1 MKLVFYSGGDKDDNE
16 SVDQACL
23 NLIENPNPTF
33 VFIPSS
39 SYDGE
44 SEFHDFIEQ
53 YEHFGVTRFIY
64 FPIDIPQ
71 DRVLMKE
78 VFNSDMIHLGGGN
91 TYYFLKYLRQ
101 YGYLEFLREYALM
114 GKVLTGLSAGAIMMT
129 PNIKTAGY
137 PTFDRDEN
145 EENIR
150 NLQALGLVRFEFFPH
165 YRNSIRYDRE
175 LIQRSDK
182 LKHPL
187 FALPNGSGIV
197 RNGEQLIFVGKAWAF
212 KGGKKI
218 LLNSDFSF

>member
-1 MKLVFYSGGDKDDNE
+1 MKLVFYSGGDEEENE

-23 NLIENPNPTF
+23 DLIGNPNPTF

-44 SEFHDFIEQ
+44 AEFHDFVKQ
-53 YEHFGVTRFIY
+53 YESFGVSRFIY
-64 FPIDIPQ
+64 FPVDIPQ

-78 VFNSDMIHLGGGN
+78 VFNSDLIHLGGGN
-91 TYYFLKYLRQ
+91 TYYFLKYLRH

-137 PTFDRDEN
+137 PEFDRDEN

-165 YRNSIRYDRE
+165 YKNSLRYDRE
-175 LIQRSDK
+175 LIAKSRN
-182 LKHPL
+182 LNHPL
-187 FALPNGSGIV
+187 FALPDGSGII
-197 RNGEQLIFVGKAWAF
+197 RNGEQLTFVGKAWAF

>member
-1 MKLVFYSGGDKDDNE
+1 VKLVFYSGGDENDNE
-16 SVDQACL
+16 SVDEACVH
-23 NLIENPNPTF
+23 LIKNPNPTF

-44 SEFHDFIEQ
+44 SEFQDFVEQ
-53 YEHFGVTRFIY
+53 YERFGVTRFIY

-91 TYYFLKYLRQ
+91 TYYFLKYLRK
-101 YGYLEFLREYALM
+101 YNYLEFLREYALM

-145 EENIR
+145 EENVR

-165 YRNSIRYDRE
+165 YKNSIRYDRE
-175 LIQRSDK
+175 LIERSRN
-182 LKHPL
+182 LNHPL
-187 FALPNGSGIV
+187 FGLPNGSGIV
-197 RNGEQLIFVGKAWAF
+197 RNAEQLIFVGKAWAF